1 MLEVTFHQV
10 NKIPDGK
17 YQFAVVMARQGDA
30 WLFVRHK
37 ERTTWEIPGGHRE
50 KNETIGETAARE
62 LYEETGAAAKLLV
75 PVSAYSVSSGSETTY
90 GVLFYA
96 ETGPC
101 GPLPDMEIA
110 EVKCLDAMPENL
122 TYPEIQPALF
132 EAGRKF
138 AAAWSHTMYELSV
151 ME

>member
-1 MLEVTFHQV
+1 MLKVEFHPV

-17 YQFAVVMARQGDA
+17 FQFAVVMARQGDG

-50 KNETIGETAARE
+50 KNETVGETAARE
-62 LYEETGAAAKLLV
+62 LHEETGASARLLA
-75 PVSAYSVSSGSETTY
+75 PVSAYSVSGAGESTY

-96 ETGPC
+96 EVGGC

-110 EVKCLDAMPENL
+110 EVKCLQDMPENL

-132 EAGRKF
+132 DAGRKF
-138 AAAWSHTMYELSV
+138 AAAWSYTMYELTV